1 MPKKKTAA
9 FEIFMNDIQRDEK
22 AKGNFLQWGKEL
34 VDYSKP
40 YWEVNLQNSWKFR
53 LKHCLS
59 FTYRI

>member
-34 VDYSKP
+34 VDYAKP
-40 YWEVNLQNSWKFR
+40 YWEVNLLN
-53 LKHCLS
+53 
-59 FTYRI
+59 Y